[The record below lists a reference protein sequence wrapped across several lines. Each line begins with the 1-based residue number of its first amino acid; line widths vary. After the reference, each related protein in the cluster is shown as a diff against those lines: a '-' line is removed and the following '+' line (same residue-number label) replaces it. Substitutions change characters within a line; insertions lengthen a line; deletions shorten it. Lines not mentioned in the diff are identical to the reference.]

1 MLLPPPRHWDWWTT
15 RPPCGNSNGTSS
27 SSGTLAARSSTTQRQ
42 PLRSLRCM
50 HRSTLRAASCARIAA
65 TGVRVG
71 RVERAGS
78 TCTSSA
84 SGTPTTCSLSWAW
97 WGGTRRS
104 WGRSLCHPYP
114 WDQCEPWWNNR
125 VGWTPNC
132 EDTAHCPPPPQQWYF
147 VPQHFVRVVRVARVF
162 HSWISMCPR
171 SHTNSFCAFRT
182 LCASYNL
189 FLNSSRTP
197 RTFHVSLVT
206 NDVSVDKGIFLC
218 LPSVHFWPEARF
230 CGPRCCT

>member
-1 MLLPPPRHWDWWTT
+1 MCVRSWCGTRPAMPLPPPRHWDWWTT

-50 HRSTLRAASCARIAA
+50 HRSALRAAFCARIAA

-97 WGGTRRS
+97 WGGRRRS
-104 WGRSLCHPYP
+104 WRRSLCHPYP
-114 WDQCEPWWNNR
+114 WDQCERWWNNR
-125 VGWTPNC
+125 VGWIPNC
-132 EDTAHCPPPPQQWYF
+132 EDAAHPPPPPKSGTVLHNTSCVSYALRAYSTRCSPC
-147 VPQHFVRVVRVARVF
+147 VPGATPIRSVRSGRFAR
-162 HSWISMCPR
+162 R
-171 SHTNSFCAFRT
+171 
-182 LCASYNL
+182 
-189 FLNSSRTP
+189 
-197 RTFHVSLVT
+197 RTF
-206 NDVSVDKGIFLC
+206 F
-218 LPSVHFWPEARF
+218 
-230 CGPRCCT
+230 